1 VAILPPLAEEKG
13 GCATTFFFFFNFVD
27 FFINNKSAPT
37 PEKISTVPVFSQ
49 NIPIRRYKKFSE
61 KWVVSQL
68 PLSSVVVVRP
78 PFFFFFQKMSFMSNN
93 SVPTPEKLSTF
104 FLKNIPI
111 RRGGKFS
118 KKYVVFFFF
127 FSFLLSFIYVLVF

>member
-1 VAILPPLAEEKG
+1 VAAQPP
-13 GCATTFFFFFNFVD
+13 FFFFFNFVD

-127 FSFLLSFIYVLVF
+127 FLFC